1 LDVLK
6 RNLEELGGTKLEWK
20 AQTSRRY
27 DASAQIEVSITG
39 RVTSS
44 MSKDK
49 NLAGCTDL
57 CLKAREQEAKVRW
70 KGQVPL

>member
-1 LDVLK
+1 MDVLK
-6 RNLEELGGTKLEWK
+6 SKLADLGSTKLEWK
-20 AQTSRRY
+20 AQTSQRCY
-27 DASAQIEVSITG
+27 VSAEIEVSITG

-49 NLAGCTDL
+49 NLAGSTDL
-57 CLKAREQEAKVRW
+57 CLKAREQEAKIRW